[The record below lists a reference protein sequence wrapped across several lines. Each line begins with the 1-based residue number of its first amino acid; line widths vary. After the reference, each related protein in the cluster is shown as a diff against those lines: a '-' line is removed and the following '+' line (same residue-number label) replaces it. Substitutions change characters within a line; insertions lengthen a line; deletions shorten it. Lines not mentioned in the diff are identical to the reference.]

1 MSDIRVELNHDG
13 IREFLRS
20 TEVSE
25 LVSSYAKAAA
35 EQLGEG
41 YAADK
46 LLQPTRQI
54 ASVYAD
60 TTAARRENLENNSI
74 LKAVL
79 GNGN

>member
-20 TEVSE
+20 AEVSE
-25 LVSSYAKAAA
+25 LVSSYAEAAA

-46 LLQPTRQI
+46 SLQPTRQI

-60 TTAARRENLENNSI
+60 TTAARRENLKNNSI

-79 GNGN
+79 ANGD

>member
-25 LVSSYAKAAA
+25 LVSSYAEAAA

-41 YAADK
+41 YAADES
-46 LLQPTRQI
+46 LQPTRAV

-60 TTAARRENLENNSI
+60 TPEARKKNLENNSI